1 MRLLLLI
8 LLSFLSLGL
17 TAQVPLRSIP
27 AYDFIDID
35 QTYLVFPGDSSS
47 FIRFFKKLDRL
58 SFEGKGK
65 LNIYHIG
72 GSHVQAGSF
81 THRLRENL
89 GSMIPGLNS
98 GYGFAFPFA
107 AAKTNNP
114 LGFETRCNGS
124 WTTHRNILSK
134 SSEALGLMGIAITT
148 SDANAGF
155 SINTQTATGRFDDLR
170 HAFDRVT
177 LLGRISGAIPIA
189 TAGGKN
195 YVGNFDEELEAW
207 TFELDS
213 LHNEV
218 SFSLEMTGT
227 AAPKWVV
234 RGTHLGSSRPGI
246 TVHGIGVNGA
256 SVPAYLRCEYLQQEL
271 TLAPPD
277 LVIFAIGV
285 NDAVGNRFSKLH
297 FKNNYYELIRQFRKV
312 SPDCSF
318 LFVTN
323 NDFYGKVRGVPQVN
337 KNGLAVE
344 EAFYELAERYQG
356 GVWNLYDFMGR
367 EGSVDTWLYE
377 KLAQDDRIHFSRE
390 GYELLGDLLYNA
402 ILNKYVQYL
411 SITGDK

>member
-1 MRLLLLI
+1 MRRLLLI
-8 LLSFLSLGL
+8 FFTILSLGI
-17 TAQVPLRSIP
+17 TAQVPLRNIP
-27 AYDFIDID
+27 SYDFIDLE
-35 QTYLVFPGDSSS
+35 QTNLVFPGDSSS
-47 FIRFFKKLDRL
+47 FIRFFNKLDRL
-58 SFEGKGK
+58 NFEGKGK

-98 GYGFAFPFA
+98 AYGFAFPFA
-107 AAKTNNP
+107 AANTNNP
-114 LGFETRCNGS
+114 IGFETHYKGN

-134 SSEALGLMGIAITT
+134 STETLGLMGIAITT
-148 SDANAGF
+148 NDAYAGF
-155 SINTQTATGRFDDLR
+155 SMNTQTTTGRFDDHR

-177 LLGRISGAIPIA
+177 LLGKIEDAIPIA

-195 YVGNFDEELEAW
+195 YVGKYDEELEAW
-207 TFELDS
+207 TFKLDS
-213 LHNEV
+213 LQNQV
-218 SFSLEMTGT
+218 SFSLEMTGKT
-227 AAPKWVV
+227 TPKWVV
-234 RGTHLGSSRPGI
+234 RGVHLGSSSPGI

-256 SVPAYLRCEYLQQEL
+256 SVPAYLRCELLQKEL
-271 TLAPPD
+271 ALAPPD

-285 NDAVGNRFSKLH
+285 NDAVGNRFSKQH

-312 SPDCSF
+312 SPNCSF

-323 NDFYGKVRGVPQVN
+323 NDFYGKIRGVPQVN

-344 EAFYELAERYQG
+344 EAFFELAERYKG

-390 GYELLGDLLYNA
+390 GYELLGDMLYNA